1 MGLIGTSRQNKMKNA
16 PWLKISLLV
25 EIGTVMLRWLHLNPS
40 KIHLDCKH
48 HDPSQF

>member
-25 EIGTVMLRWLHLNPS
+25 EIGIVML
-40 KIHLDCKH
+40 
-48 HDPSQF
+48 